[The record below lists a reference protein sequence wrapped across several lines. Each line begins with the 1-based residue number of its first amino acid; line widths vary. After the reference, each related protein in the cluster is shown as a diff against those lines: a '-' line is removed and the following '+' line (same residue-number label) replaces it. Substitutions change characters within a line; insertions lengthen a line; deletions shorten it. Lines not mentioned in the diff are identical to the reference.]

1 MRTNTT
7 FKWCKRVSAVM
18 IDTDVIC
25 LVCFN
30 KCFVD
35 GDYSSNIP
43 CFFFFWQIFSE
54 VFSMLI
60 LFVILSIYINR
71 EIVISRN
78 RYFIGMIILVEIGYV
93 ARVETNYL
101 RLGYVDGFF
110 VLVGIKL
117 TYIFPK
123 SQDFSLYIVHNAF
136 SYKIVCCMATIF
148 LGFQLIIN
156 QTSSSRSLSVFG
168 TFFGVMASLFV
179 SLNAI
184 YTKKVMPHVN
194 DNIWLLTFYNNVN
207 ASLLFLPL
215 MAIAGEIGAI
225 RDFDGFSDGVYWTKM
240 ILGGVFGFAIGY
252 VTGLQIK
259 VTSPL
264 THNISGTAKACAQT
278 VIATYWYSEVKSGL
292 WWLSNLI
299 VLGGSA
305 AYTRVRQIEMKKVNT
320 YQDVKA

>member
-1 MRTNTT
+1 MITFNNLCLKYVGVSFYYVGRSLTT
-7 FKWCKRVSAVM
+7 V
-18 IDTDVIC
+18 
-25 LVCFN
+25 FN
-30 KCFVD
+30 VLMT
-35 GDYSSNIP
+35 Y
-43 CFFFFWQIFSE
+43 
-54 VFSMLI
+54 
-60 LFVILSIYINR
+60 
-71 EIVISRN
+71 
-78 RYFIGMIILVEIGYV
+78 IILKTKTSTGAFICCAVIVSGFW
-93 ARVETNYL
+93 
-101 RLGYVDGFF
+101 LGVDQEGST
-110 VLVGIKL
+110 G
-117 TYIFPK
+117 
-123 SQDFSLYIVHNAF
+123 
-136 SYKIVCCMATIF
+136 
-148 LGFQLIIN
+148 
-156 QTSSSRSLSVFG
+156 SLSVFG

-225 RDFDGFSDGVYWTKM
+225 RGFDGFSDGVYWTKM